1 MLVLMD
7 SVTRF
12 AMAQREIGL
21 SAGEPPTA
29 KGYTPTVF
37 TELPRLLERAGP
49 GTERRAPSPAS
60 SPCWST
66 ATTTTSRSPTRCAAS
81 STATS

>member
-1 MLVLMD
+1 VLVLMD

-12 AMAQREIGL
+12 AMAQREIGV

-37 TELPRLLERAGP
+37 VEP
-49 GTERRAPSPAS
+49 GRAPSRAR
-60 SPCWST
+60 
-66 ATTTTSRSPTRCAAS
+66 SR
-81 STATS
+81 

>member
-1 MLVLMD
+1 MMD
-7 SVTRF
+7 SLTRF

-21 SAGEPPTA
+21 ATGEPPTA
-29 KGYTPTVF
+29 KGYPPTVF

-49 GTERRAPSPAS
+49 GRGHGLHHGYLPF
-60 SPCWST
+60 WSK
-66 ATTTTSRSPTRCAAS
+66 ATTTTSPSRMPCAAS

>member
-1 MLVLMD
+1 MMD

-21 SAGEPPTA
+21 ATGEPPTA

-49 GTERRAPSPAS
+49 GRATAPSPAS
-60 SPCWST
+60 SPFWSK
-66 ATTTTSRSPTRCAAS
+66 ATTTTSRLPTRCAAS
-81 STATS
+81 STGTS